1 MREISL
7 FRVRGRVGRMK
18 HMGRM
23 RFWSL
28 IGLLLLISPIAAR
41 SQNPSDTRPPYPI
54 FTSPV
59 YDETGTLTAAQKA
72 ALEKRLYYYAD
83 STSTQIQIAIIH
95 TTKGYPLN
103 DFAIQTG
110 NANKLGQAKKK
121 NGALIMLAK
130 DDRKGFI
137 ATGYGVE
144 PTLTDAALSVVF
156 HDILQP
162 ALKRGDYYG
171 GLDSTVTVMMQLVGG
186 EFKASSKDNPYLS
199 WVILLIIGFFIIFRI
214 IAGTGIR
221 RTVVGSGGGRS
232 GCLGGILQGL
242 FWSSIFNSGRGGWG
256 GGSSGG
262 MFGGGGGGGFSGWS
276 GGGGS
281 FGGGGAGGSW

>member
-1 MREISL
+1 MRTIQ
-7 FRVRGRVGRMK
+7 
-18 HMGRM
+18 
-23 RFWSL
+23 
-28 IGLLLLISPIAAR
+28 A
-41 SQNPSDTRPPYPI
+41 QNPSDTRPPYPK

-59 YDETGTLTAAQKA
+59 YDETGTLTADQKA

-83 STSTQIQIAIIH
+83 STSTQIQVAIIH
-95 TTKGYPLN
+95 TTKGYPLS
-103 DFAIQTG
+103 DFAAETG
-110 NANKLGQAKKK
+110 QANKLGQAKKK
-121 NGALIMLAK
+121 NGALIILAK
-130 DDRKGFI
+130 DDRKAFI
-137 ATGYGVE
+137 ATGYGLE
-144 PTLTDAALSVVF
+144 PTLTDAALSIVY

-162 ALKRGDYYG
+162 ALKRGDFYG
-171 GLDSTVTVMMQLVGG
+171 GLDTTISAMMQLVGG
-186 EFKASSKDNPYLS
+186 EFKSSSKDQPFLQKNGGS
-199 WVILLIIGFFIIFRI
+199 QTRSRGRGFGGWGIMIMIILFIVFRI

-232 GCLGGILQGL
+232 GCLGGIMQGL
-242 FWSSIFNSGRGGWG
+242 FWSSLFNSGRGGWG